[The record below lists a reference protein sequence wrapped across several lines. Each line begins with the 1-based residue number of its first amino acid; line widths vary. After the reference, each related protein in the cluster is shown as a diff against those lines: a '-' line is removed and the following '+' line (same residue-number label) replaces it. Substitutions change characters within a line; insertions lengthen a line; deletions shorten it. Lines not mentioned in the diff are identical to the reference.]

1 MMKRWYVESIGIDND
16 DDNDDTYDDDSDKNL
31 HVDWHI
37 VDGLPNERIS
47 DWIW

>member
-1 MMKRWYVESIGIDND
+1 MMKRWYVESIDIDDD
-16 DDNDDTYDDDSDKNL
+16 DDNVDDDDSDNNL

-47 DWIW
+47 D

>member
-1 MMKRWYVESIGIDND
+1 MKRWYVESIDIDND
-16 DDNDDTYDDDSDKNL
+16 DDNVDDDAYDDDSDNNL

-47 DWIW
+47 D